1 MKQDELNKKLFDA
14 VSGNRI
20 SEIEQLLK
28 QGADVNAKTENGWT
42 PLYCASNWNRID
54 IAKLLIENGADVNA
68 QNKNGWTPLHEAS
81 YWDYVGIAK
90 LLIEN
95 GADVNAKNKN
105 GETPL
110 YWASR
115 WNQIGIAKLLIEN
128 GADVDAQNKD
138 GWTPLHQAAFRG
150 KIDIVKV
157 LIENGADPFIKN
169 INGKT
174 ALDLCE
180 DKAIREILE
189 KHMKEYNQTIDE
201 TKNNE
206 YSIFNNNLLD
216 AVFNSDLIEV
226 KKCVFSGKYNIDV
239 QDDKGYTP
247 LMYAIMDHNFDI
259 VEFLVDHGA
268 DINLCNFKGQ
278 SPLKIAYK
286 YDDEKIASYLL
297 EKGAIDK
304 NLEDKKENTSN
315 KNIW

>member
-1 MKQDELNKKLFDA
+1 MTQDELNKRLYDA
-14 VSGNRI
+14 VLGNRI

-28 QGADVNAKTENGWT
+28 QGADVNVKDKDGWP
-42 PLYCASNWNRID
+42 PLLWVALKGNID
-54 IAKLLIENGADVNA
+54 IGKCLIENGADVDA
-68 QNKNGWTPLHEAS
+68 QNKYGWTPL
-81 YWDYVGIAK
+81 YWAALRGNIDIAK
-90 LLIEN
+90 FLIEN
-95 GADVNAKNKN
+95 GADVNAKDED

-110 YWASR
+110 YRAS
-115 WNQIGIAKLLIEN
+115 NNGYADIAKLLIEN
-128 GADVDAQNKD
+128 GADVDAQNKN

-150 KIDIVKV
+150 KIDIVKA
-157 LIENGADPFIKN
+157 LIENGVDPFIKN
-169 INGKT
+169 KYGET

-180 DKAIREILE
+180 DNTVRERLKKYMEDYESILE
-189 KHMKEYNQTIDE
+189 EITKE
-201 TKNNE
+201 KE
-206 YSIFNNNLLD
+206 YSIFGEPLLD
-216 AVFNSDLIEV
+216 AVLNSDLIEV

-297 EKGAIDK
+297 EKGATDK
-304 NLEDKKENTSN
+304 VIEN
-315 KNIW
+315 KNNNDINRY

>member
-1 MKQDELNKKLFDA
+1 MKQDELNKRLYDA

-28 QGADVNAKTENGWT
+28 QGADVNAK
-42 PLYCASNWNRID
+42 D
-54 IAKLLIENGADVNA
+54 
-68 QNKNGWTPLHEAS
+68 KNGWTPLHQAANKGFPEIVKLLIKNGADVNVKDKDGWTPLHDAL
-81 YWDYVGIAK
+81 YWDLVGIAK

-95 GADVNAKNKN
+95 GADVNAKDKR
-105 GETPL
+105 GETPIHK
-110 YWASR
+110 ASKFK
-115 WNQIGIAKLLIEN
+115 NINVVE
-128 GADVDAQNKD
+128 
-138 GWTPLHQAAFRG
+138 
-150 KIDIVKV
+150 V
-157 LIENGADPFIKN
+157 LIENGVDPFIKN
-169 INGKT
+169 KDGET

-189 KHMKEYNQTIDE
+189 KYMNEYNQTIDE

-259 VEFLVDHGA
+259 VEFLVNHGA

-304 NLEDKKENTSN
+304 NLEDRKQD
-315 KNIW
+315 NIDKI

>member
-20 SEIEQLLK
+20 SEIESLLK

-95 GADVNAKNKN
+95 GANVNSKNKD
-105 GETPL
+105 GWTPL
-110 YWASR
+110 HWASR
-115 WNQIGIAKLLIEN
+115 WKQIGIAKLLIEN
-128 GADVDAQNKD
+128 GV
-138 GWTPLHQAAFRG
+138 
-150 KIDIVKV
+150 
-157 LIENGADPFIKN
+157 DPFIKN
-169 INGKT
+169 KDGQT
-174 ALDLCE
+174 PLDSCNN
-180 DKAIREILE
+180 DTIREMLE
-189 KHMKEYNQTIDE
+189 KYMNEYNQTIDE

-206 YSIFNNNLLD
+206 YSIFNNNLLY

-247 LMYAIMDHNFDI
+247 LMYAIMDHNFNI
-259 VEFLVDHGA
+259 VEFLVNHGA

-297 EKGAIDK
+297 EKGAIAK
-304 NLEDKKENTSN
+304 LKENEIIDSVLDNQNRIEYKSKTAKGLN
-315 KNIW
+315 YGRKGNTEKNI

>member
-1 MKQDELNKKLFDA
+1 MTQEKLNKKLYDA

-20 SEIEQLLK
+20 SKIEQLLK
-28 QGADVNAKTENGWT
+28 QGADVNAKDEDGRT
-42 PLYCASNWNRID
+42 PLHDASYWD
-54 IAKLLIENGADVNA
+54 LVGIAKFLIENGADVNA
-68 QNKNGWTPLHEAS
+68 KDKDGWTPLYRAS
-81 YWDYVGIAK
+81 HWDYVGIAK

-95 GADVNAKNKN
+95 GADV
-105 GETPL
+105 
-110 YWASR
+110 
-115 WNQIGIAKLLIEN
+115 
-128 GADVDAQNKD
+128 DAQNIN
-138 GWTPLHQAAFRG
+138 GWTPLHQAAVWDR
-150 KIDIVKV
+150 IDIVKV

-169 INGKT
+169 KDGQT
-174 ALDLCE
+174 PLDSCNN
-180 DKAIREILE
+180 DTIREMLE
-189 KHMKEYNQTIDE
+189 KYMNEYNQTIDE

>member
-1 MKQDELNKKLFDA
+1 MTQDELNKKLFNA

-28 QGADVNAKTENGWT
+28 QGADVNAKDKNGWT
-42 PLYCASNWNRID
+42 PLYWDAFKGNID
-54 IAKLLIENGADVNA
+54 IGKCLIENGAIVNA
-68 QNKNGWTPLHEAS
+68 TDKDGWTPLHEALS
-81 YWDYVGIAK
+81 WNQIGVAK

-95 GADVNAKNKN
+95 GADVNAKDGDGRTPLHWALSWNQIGVAKLLIENGADVNAKDKN
-105 GETPL
+105 GWTPL
-110 YWASR
+110 HWASR
-115 WNQIGIAKLLIEN
+115 WKQIGIAKLLIEN
-128 GADVDAQNKD
+128 GV
-138 GWTPLHQAAFRG
+138 
-150 KIDIVKV
+150 
-157 LIENGADPFIKN
+157 DPFIKN
-169 INGKT
+169 KDGQT
-174 ALDLCE
+174 PLDSCNN
-180 DKAIREILE
+180 DTIREMLE
-189 KHMKEYNQTIDE
+189 KYMNEYNQTIDE

-315 KNIW
+315 KNI

>member
-1 MKQDELNKKLFDA
+1 MKQDKLNKRLYDA
-14 VSGNRI
+14 VLKERN
-20 SEIEQLLK
+20 SEIKSLLK
-28 QGADVNAKTENGWT
+28 QGADVNAKDKDGWT
-42 PLYCASNWNRID
+42 LLHRASFWNRID
-54 IAKLLIENGADVNA
+54 IAKF
-68 QNKNGWTPLHEAS
+68 
-81 YWDYVGIAK
+81 
-90 LLIEN
+90 LIEN
-95 GADVNAKNKN
+95 GADVNAKDKN

-110 YWASR
+110 YLVSWDLVD
-115 WNQIGIAKLLIEN
+115 IAKFLIEN
-128 GADVDAQNKD
+128 GADIDAQNKD
-138 GWTPLHQAAFRG
+138 GWTPLHLAAFWC

-169 INGKT
+169 INGQT
-174 ALDLCE
+174 ALDLCV
-180 DKAIREILE
+180 DKAIRAILDTY
-189 KHMKEYNQTIDE
+189 MNEYNQTIDE

-216 AVFNSDLIEV
+216 ATFNSDLIEV

-247 LMYAIMDHNFDI
+247 LMYAIMDHNFNI

-297 EKGAIDK
+297 EKGAIAK
-304 NLEDKKENTSN
+304 LKENEIIDSVARQS
-315 KNIW
+315 K

>member
-1 MKQDELNKKLFDA
+1 MTQDELNKRLYDA
-14 VSGNRI
+14 VLKDRN
-20 SEIEQLLK
+20 SEIKSLLK
-28 QGADVNAKTENGWT
+28 QGADVNVKDINGWT
-42 PLYCASNWNRID
+42 LLHRASFWNRID
-54 IAKLLIENGADVNA
+54 IAKF
-68 QNKNGWTPLHEAS
+68 
-81 YWDYVGIAK
+81 
-90 LLIEN
+90 LIEN
-95 GADVNAKNKN
+95 GADVNAKDKN

-110 YWASR
+110 YLVSWDLVD
-115 WNQIGIAKLLIEN
+115 IAKFLIEN
-128 GADVDAQNKD
+128 GADIDAQNKD
-138 GWTPLHQAAFRG
+138 GWTPLHLAAFWC

-169 INGKT
+169 INGQT
-174 ALDLCE
+174 ALDLCV
-180 DKAIREILE
+180 DKAIRAILDTY
-189 KHMKEYNQTIDE
+189 MNEYNQTIDE

-216 AVFNSDLIEV
+216 AVFNSNLIEV

-247 LMYAIMDHNFDI
+247 LMYAIMNHNFDI

-297 EKGAIDK
+297 EKGAIAK
-304 NLEDKKENTSN
+304 LKENE
-315 KNIW
+315 NIDSVARQSK

>member
-1 MKQDELNKKLFDA
+1 MKQDELNKRLYDA

-28 QGADVNAKTENGWT
+28 QGADVNAK
-42 PLYCASNWNRID
+42 D
-54 IAKLLIENGADVNA
+54 
-68 QNKNGWTPLHEAS
+68 KNGWTPLHQAANKGFPEIVKLLIKNGADVNVKDKDGWTPLHDAL
-81 YWDYVGIAK
+81 YWDLVGIAK

-95 GADVNAKNKN
+95 GADVNAKDKR
-105 GETPL
+105 GETPIHK
-110 YWASR
+110 ASKFK
-115 WNQIGIAKLLIEN
+115 NINVVE
-128 GADVDAQNKD
+128 
-138 GWTPLHQAAFRG
+138 
-150 KIDIVKV
+150 V
-157 LIENGADPFIKN
+157 LIENGVDPFIKN
-169 INGKT
+169 KDGET

-189 KHMKEYNQTIDE
+189 KYMNEYNQTIDE

-216 AVFNSDLIEV
+216 AVFNSDLIKV

-304 NLEDKKENTSN
+304 NLEDRKQD
-315 KNIW
+315 NIDKI